1 MAIFMKPEYIRTIIQ
16 LALAEDLGEGDI
28 TSDNLIPSD
37 ASCKGRLIAKDEGII
52 CGVELAREVFKTL
65 NQDIIFRPLVKDG
78 DTIKKGD
85 TIAEI
90 FGSTRALLSGE
101 RLAINFLSF
110 LSAIATQ
117 TRLYVNK
124 IKPYTS
130 DILDT
135 RKTTPLLRQLER
147 YAVRIGGGVN
157 HRFNLSH
164 MAMIKDNHRIACEG
178 QPMAQVID
186 GLKSK
191 IKAKIV
197 VEVDTLNQLKD
208 VLHSKAEIVLLDNM
222 TPQQIA
228 QAVRLRNKSRSP
240 VLLEASGGITLKN
253 IKKYAATGVDRI
265 SIGALTHSR
274 QVLDISMEFMPSV

>member
-1 MAIFMKPEYIRTIIQ
+1 MKPEYIRTIIQ